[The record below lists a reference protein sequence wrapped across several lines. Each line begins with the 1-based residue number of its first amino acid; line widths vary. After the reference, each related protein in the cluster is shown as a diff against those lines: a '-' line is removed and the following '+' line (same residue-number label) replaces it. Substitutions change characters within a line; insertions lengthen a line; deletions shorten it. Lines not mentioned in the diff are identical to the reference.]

1 MDYKDYYKILGVSRK
16 ASKDEIRKAYR
27 NLAVQYHPDKNMG
40 DKQAEERFKD
50 INEAYQVLN
59 DTKKRSHYDRL
70 GSAYSNWQQQGQG
83 GFDWDQWSRG
93 PSRGTRRAN
102 VDDFD
107 GIFGDGIFS
116 DFFSSIFGGTG
127 APSRRNQA
135 YQQQVEISMEDAH
148 NGVSMRIETE
158 GIRKLVKIP
167 PGVRT
172 GSKVRVAGAGPNG
185 LDLYLIIQVREHKRF
200 KRKGNNLHIATK
212 ISAYTAILGGEV
224 EINTLTGKVKLT
236 IPPGTQPD
244 QVFRIA
250 GRGMPNLKNPK
261 TKGNLY
267 VRVSVEIPRSLSSK
281 QRELLE
287 KASKI

>member
-1 MDYKDYYKILGVSRK
+1 MDNKDYCRRLGVSRK
-16 ASKDEIRKAYR
+16 ASKDEIRKSYR

-107 GIFGDGIFS
+107 GIFS

-172 GSKVRVAGAGPNG
+172 GSTVRVAGAGPNR
-185 LDLYLIIQVREHKRF
+185 LDLYLIILVREHNRF
-200 KRKGNNLHIATK
+200 KRKGHTLHIATK
-212 ISAYTAILGGEV
+212 TRACYSILGG
-224 EINTLTGKVKLT
+224 
-236 IPPGTQPD
+236 
-244 QVFRIA
+244 
-250 GRGMPNLKNPK
+250 
-261 TKGNLY
+261 
-267 VRVSVEIPRSLSSK
+267 
-281 QRELLE
+281 
-287 KASKI
+287 